1 MFDLYIFDM
10 GGVVSRNTNVGPEI
24 AAYLEFDGGQMIE
37 YAREDFRELTI
48 GGISVREFVRR
59 FSSKSGRTIED
70 DLLIRFFKPELDPDV
85 VAIIDTLKNGARV
98 VAGTNTI
105 APHYDIHLL
114 RGDYDIFDIVYA
126 SHLMGLA
133 KPDPAFYTH
142 ILEQEN
148 CSADRAVFIDDF
160 PDNVEAARA
169 LGIRSLPFTGAEQL
183 KKDLAALAKPAD

>member
-48 GGISVREFVRR
+48 GEISVREFVRR
-59 FSSKSGRTIED
+59 FSSKSSRTIED

-105 APHYDIHLL
+105 APHYDIHLR

-133 KPDPAFYTH
+133 KPDPAFYTC
-142 ILEQEN
+142 ILEHES

-160 PDNVEAARA
+160 PENVEAARA
-169 LGIRSLPFTGAEQL
+169 LGIGSLLFTGAEQL
-183 KKDLAALAKPAD
+183 KKDLTALAKPAD

>member
-85 VAIIDTLKNGARV
+85 VAIIDTLK
-98 VAGTNTI
+98 
-105 APHYDIHLL
+105 
-114 RGDYDIFDIVYA
+114 IVYA

>member
-48 GGISVREFVRR
+48 GEISVREFVRR
-59 FSSKSGRTIED
+59 FSSKSSRTIED

-85 VAIIDTLKNGARV
+85 VAIIDTLKNGTRV

-105 APHYDIHLL
+105 APHYDIHLR

-133 KPDPAFYTH
+133 KPDPAFYTC
-142 ILEQEN
+142 ILEHES

-160 PDNVEAARA
+160 PENVEAARA
-169 LGIRSLPFTGAEQL
+169 LGIGSLLFTGAEQL
-183 KKDLAALAKPAD
+183 KKDLTALAKPAD